1 MKYWPILAFLGPIKV
16 KSLYNFLAV
25 WHLLQSICVFF
36 CNFYTFYA
44 YDNHVIFIVRI
55 CHEFCNSFTKIELLL
70 KFGPGVYWLTILYL
84 TLSCYRSRGA
94 TSMTL
99 ENIWQT
105 LDGKSLKLLTL
116 FLFPVRK
123 EGFPGEK
130 VPTLFQKLRTV
141 APGKRSYIVTIIK
154 H

>member
-1 MKYWPILAFLGPIKV
+1 
-16 KSLYNFLAV
+16 
-25 WHLLQSICVFF
+25 
-36 CNFYTFYA
+36 
-44 YDNHVIFIVRI
+44 
-55 CHEFCNSFTKIELLL
+55 
-70 KFGPGVYWLTILYL
+70 
-84 TLSCYRSRGA
+84 
-94 TSMTL
+94 MTL